1 MHVFPDLNPCI
12 GVDHVPNKRLKE
24 AGDGTR
30 ELVKT
35 VRTAAT
41 KKARTRNGLI
51 GGSGGGGDFFFPPPP
66 PPPAPSTSSAS
77 SSCCSNGSRSS
88 HRLSFTPSEAAL
100 LLLTTLI
107 PLANHSRLSTAGD
120 GKLQSQAPIATECAH
135 IASEEA
141 STELLYPVDKIGHN
155 EVLRQSAMRTGEE
168 ARGSLELLL
177 RRRVCVFPLLYTWR
191 SLICHEGPRT
201 PQH

>member
-1 MHVFPDLNPCI
+1 MD
-12 GVDHVPNKRLKE
+12 
-24 AGDGTR
+24 ATR

-51 GGSGGGGDFFFPPPP
+51 GGSGGGGGLFFPPPP

-100 LLLTTLI
+100 LLATLI
-107 PLANHSRLSTAGD
+107 PLAYHSRLSTAGD
-120 GKLQSQAPIATECAH
+120 GKLQSQAPIAMNGAH

-155 EVLRQSAMRTGEE
+155 EVVVLQSAVPTWEE

-177 RRRVCVFPLLYTWR
+177 RRRRRRRECVFPLLYTWR
-191 SLICHEGPRT
+191 SLICQEGPRT
-201 PQH
+201 PERSKCLCCCGILLYKYK